1 MSHFWLTAYVL
12 IWPIMA
18 AVVLV
23 ILTVGVVSDL
33 RRARRRDESVV

>member
-1 MSHFWLTAYVL
+1 MSHFWLTVYVL

-18 AVVLV
+18 AAVLV
-23 ILTVGVVSDL
+23 VLTVGVFSDL